1 MKISVSLATQL
12 CHMMS
17 FWKLSCEQTCDV
29 YHNRKQT
36 RIELVPEV
44 GYCCEWPGHVR
55 ERNEERCRG
64 FGLEKLLSAPSLLI
78 GCCGRLEGESIAD
91 DEGHNYRGNQG
102 LSV

>member
-1 MKISVSLATQL
+1 VNGLAMLERGMK
-12 CHMMS
+12 
-17 FWKLSCEQTCDV
+17 KD
-29 YHNRKQT
+29 
-36 RIELVPEV
+36 
-44 GYCCEWPGHVR
+44 
-55 ERNEERCRG
+55 G

>member
-12 CHMMS
+12 CHMMF
-17 FWKLSCEQTCDV
+17 FWKLSCEQTCAV

-55 ERNEERCRG
+55 ERNEERWLWARKATECS
-64 FGLEKLLSAPSLLI
+64 KLTDWLLWEV
-78 GCCGRLEGESIAD
+78 R
-91 DEGHNYRGNQG
+91 R
-102 LSV
+102 